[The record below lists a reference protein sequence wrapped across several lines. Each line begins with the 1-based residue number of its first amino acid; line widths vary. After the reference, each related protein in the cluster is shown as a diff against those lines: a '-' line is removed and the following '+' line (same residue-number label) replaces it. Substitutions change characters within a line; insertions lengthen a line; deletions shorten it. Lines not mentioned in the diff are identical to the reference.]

1 MIYNQ
6 NANIVILAR
15 SPTVSRAIPIPS
27 MTSTPT
33 PTFSDH
39 ARAPKQGRSRQSF
52 ERIIEATIELLRE
65 RGYDQ
70 ITLAEICERS
80 GVSTGSLYGR
90 VAGKDELLRVVQ
102 LRFLDRLGEQFSD
115 EAARISSQAQGL
127 QQVVPAVVAS
137 LGRLL
142 QENASVLRA
151 FMLRAPADPVI
162 QEQGQKAAERDSSK
176 FLNLL
181 AACSAEVRHRQP
193 QRAIQSGMLIIYS
206 TQARFL
212 GLDSVG
218 GRGQGSWDEL
228 LDDLSDMMLAF
239 LLFEPAK

>member
-6 NANIVILAR
+6 NANIVIQAG
-15 SPTVSRAIPIPS
+15 SPTVARVIPLPS

-102 LRFLDRLGEQFSD
+102 LRFLDRLGEQFSE
-115 EAARISSQAQGL
+115 EATRISSQAQGL

-142 QENASVLRA
+142 KENASVLRA

-162 QEQGQKAAERDSSK
+162 QEQGQKAAERDSAK
-176 FLNLL
+176 FLSLL
-181 AACSAEVRHRQP
+181 EACSAEVRHRQP

-218 GRGQGSWDEL
+218 GRGQGSWDDL

-239 LLFEPAK
+239 LLFEPAR